1 MKITN
6 DEASRA
12 ASIDQ
17 VSAPK
22 FQPHTPRPTTTTVPG
37 AGPAAQIEIS
47 DQAKALGATK
57 TAAAKTEAAGYL
69 PAVHAAPD
77 VRTALVDKLKAQVDS
92 GTYHVASADIA
103 DQIVR
108 RAQADKI
115 S

>member
-6 DEASRA
+6 DEAIRA
-12 ASIDQ
+12 AGVDPIS
-17 VSAPK
+17 VPK
-22 FQPHTPRPTTTTVPG
+22 LQPHTPNPSHIVAAPG

-47 DQAKALGATK
+47 AQAKALGA
-57 TAAAKTEAAGYL
+57 AKTEAASYL
-69 PAVHAAPD
+69 PAVAAAPD
-77 VRTALVDKLKAQVDS
+77 IRTDLVSKLKAQIDS

-115 S
+115 Q

>member
-6 DEASRA
+6 DEAIRA
-12 ASIDQ
+12 ASIDPI
-17 VSAPK
+17 SAPK
-22 FQPHTPRPTTTTVPG
+22 LQTRTPKPTVAAAPG
-37 AGPAAQIEIS
+37 AGPAAQVEIS
-47 DQAKALGATK
+47 AQAKALGA
-57 TAAAKTEAAGYL
+57 AKTEAASYL

>member
-6 DEASRA
+6 DEAIRA
-12 ASIDQ
+12 SSIDPI
-17 VSAPK
+17 SLPK
-22 FQPHTPRPTTTTVPG
+22 LQPHTPKPGTTAAPG

-47 DQAKALGATK
+47 AQAKALG
-57 TAAAKTEAAGYL
+57 AAKTEAAGYL

-77 VRTALVDKLKAQVDS
+77 IRTALVDKLKAQVDS

-108 RAQADKI
+108 RSQADKI
-115 S
+115 Q

>member
-6 DEASRA
+6 DEAIRA
-12 ASIDQ
+12 AGINPI
-17 VSAPK
+17 SAAKLPL
-22 FQPHTPRPTTTTVPG
+22 HTAKPTVAAAPG
-37 AGPAAQIEIS
+37 AGPAAQVEIS
-47 DQAKALGATK
+47 AQAKALGA
-57 TAAAKTEAAGYL
+57 AKTEAASYL
-69 PAVHAAPD
+69 PAVNAAPD
-77 VRTALVDKLKAQVDS
+77 IRTALVDKLKAQVDS

>member
-6 DEASRA
+6 DEAIRA
-12 ASIDQ
+12 SSIDPI
-17 VSAPK
+17 SAPK
-22 FQPHTPRPTTTTVPG
+22 PTPQTPSQKTAATPG

-47 DQAKALGATK
+47 AQAKALGA
-57 TAAAKTEAAGYL
+57 AKTEAASYL
-69 PAVHAAPD
+69 PAVQAAPD
-77 VRTALVDKLKAQVDS
+77 IRIDLVSKLKTQVDS

-115 S
+115 Q

>member
-6 DEASRA
+6 DEAIRA
-12 ASIDQ
+12 TSIDP
-17 VSAPK
+17 VSLPK
-22 FQPHTPRPTTTTVPG
+22 LQPHTPKPATPVAPG

-47 DQAKALGATK
+47 AQAKALGA
-57 TAAAKTEAAGYL
+57 AKTEASSYL

-77 VRTALVDKLKAQVDS
+77 IRTDLVSKLKTQVDS

-115 S
+115 Q